1 MKRFISGLVLGLLI
15 GTVITGAWAAMSG
28 SLTDRKFDSY
38 VEDSSGNT
46 CLLVTIVP

>member
-28 SLTDRKFDSY
+28 SKNGREYDKF
-38 VEDSSGNT
+38 VESAAGET
-46 CLLVTIVP
+46 CILVTIVP

>member
-28 SLTDRKFDSY
+28 NMNDRRFDVYTESAAG
-38 VEDSSGNT
+38 ET
-46 CLLVTIVP
+46 CVLVTVVP